1 MNEPFRRPTP
11 HPQPAASLPGEPT
24 SFPALPLG
32 RVEVRRIR
40 RGWIPGVMP
49 LPQPAGETR
58 SGVTGLGWPEQNA
71 GKVPPIN
78 DRQRLI
84 LKLIVQEY
92 VQSGRPVGSK
102 ALTERFALGVSSAT
116 IRNEMAELETN
127 GFLQALHTSGGRV
140 PTDLGYRYFVHTLMD
155 APEMSPSD
163 QIMIRHQFRQ
173 VEAQLEQWVEL
184 AAVVLAETAGSVSV
198 VTAPRPV
205 TARLRHLELISLQP
219 RTALLILVT
228 QDSMVR
234 QVMLRWPEESTQAE
248 LSALADEMVADLGGL
263 AGNDIEVRTASLSG
277 AKRFLAERIATTMTG
292 LDGVEQVEVRQS
304 GLENVLTQPE
314 FAGAESQTLLEI
326 LRGGGFLSAMLP
338 QVESGS
344 GVQVFIGEENPSTE
358 LRRFGVVLATYG
370 VGGEVSG
377 LLGVLGPTR
386 MAYGRSISSVRYMAH
401 LMSGLVADLYG
412 GPGETHERTLQ

>member
-1 MNEPFRRPTP
+1 MDDPFRRMTP
-11 HPQPAASLPGEPT
+11 DEDSVAGLPGGPA

-40 RGWIPGVMP
+40 RGWIPGVVP
-49 LPQPAGETR
+49 TPTGETR
-58 SGVTGLGWPEQNA
+58 SGVTGMDWPEQPTQ
-71 GKVPPIN
+71 VPPIT
-78 DRQRLI
+78 DRQRQI

-92 VQSGRPVGSK
+92 VQRGRPVGSK
-102 ALTERFALGVSSAT
+102 ALTERYALGVSAAT

-155 APEMSPSD
+155 APELPSSD
-163 QIMIRHQFRQ
+163 QITIRHQFRQ
-173 VEAQLEQWVEL
+173 VEAQVEQWVEL

-205 TARLRHLELISLQP
+205 TARLRHLELIALQP
-219 RTALLILVT
+219 QTALLILVT

-234 QVMLRWPEESTQAE
+234 QVMLRWPEETTQRE
-248 LSALADEMVADLGGL
+248 LSALADEMAAELGGL
-263 AGNDIEVRTASLSG
+263 SGADIDVRGDVLTG
-277 AKRFLAERIATTMTG
+277 AKRFVAERIATTMTG
-292 LDGVEQVEVRQS
+292 LDAVEQVEVRQS

-314 FAGAESQTLLEI
+314 FAGAESQALLEI

-338 QVESGS
+338 QVEHGS
-344 GVQVFIGEENPSTE
+344 GVQVFIGDENPSSE

-412 GPGETHERTLQ
+412 GPSRTQPRDMQ